1 MFPSFPAASA
11 ATIEAAWKPSSMP
24 RGRPVQELPEV
35 DGSTNG
41 KPETAIP
48 PKKGWTKQQSFHK
61 NGCFWIIYV
70 VIDSEK
76 NLMI

>member
-1 MFPSFPAASA
+1 MASLLHVPFISCTSA

-48 PKKGWTKQQSFHK
+48 PKKG
-61 NGCFWIIYV
+61 
-70 VIDSEK
+70 
-76 NLMI
+76 